1 MSKQPNTGAIVN
13 TYGFRLNEQQLA
25 EEQFDPTTG
34 ACKSVRASNELQLVA
49 PSSSLLA
56 GGNTQGTAVSTGS
69 FVNGILV
76 LNVTAVPSGS
86 VQFTVQAYSSILN
99 VWFTIPSVT
108 ITNITVPGIYPV
120 TVNYLGQKI
129 ALSWNNACTAGA
141 VLIAGS

>member
-1 MSKQPNTGAIVN
+1 MSKQPNTGAIVT